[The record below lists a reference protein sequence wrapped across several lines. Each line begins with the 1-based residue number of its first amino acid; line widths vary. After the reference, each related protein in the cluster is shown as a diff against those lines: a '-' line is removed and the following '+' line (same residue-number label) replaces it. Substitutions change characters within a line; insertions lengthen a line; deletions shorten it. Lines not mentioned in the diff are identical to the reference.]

1 MSERRMTWL
10 RLAALPGLSGHQAG
24 AALSA
29 LGGPGGLE
37 AAGVRALVEAGLDE
51 PVARRLA
58 QGPPASVE
66 SSLAW
71 LDEQPGRSLLAWDDA
86 DYPPLLRAVP
96 DAPVALFLEGDRD
109 VLGLPHF
116 AVVGS
121 RNPTPQGSENARAFA
136 RHLARHGLVMCSGLA
151 AGIDAAAHAGA
162 LDAQMPTTAVL
173 GCGPDQVYPAANAPM
188 AEFIRSE
195 GLLVSEFLPGTPPR
209 RENFPR
215 RNRIISGL
223 SVGVLVVEAARRSG
237 SLITARLAGD
247 FGREVFAIP
256 GSIHN
261 PMARGCHQLLRQGA
275 VLVETAADIFTEIA
289 GRVRLESRP
298 APGADAPRA
307 RRATEIPPDGDYVK
321 LLEALG
327 HDPAD
332 ADSLVARTGL
342 TAAELSSML
351 LILELQGVVESLPG
365 GQYVRMPE
373 RS

>member
-1 MSERRMTWL
+1 M
-10 RLAALPGLSGHQAG
+10 
-24 AALSA
+24 
-29 LGGPGGLE
+29 
-37 AAGVRALVEAGLDE
+37 
-51 PVARRLA
+51 
-58 QGPPASVE
+58 
-66 SSLAW
+66 AW
-71 LDEQPGRSLLAWDDA
+71 LDEQPGRSLLAWDDP
-86 DYPPLLRAVP
+86 DYPPLLRTVP

-136 RHLARHGLVMCSGLA
+136 RHLARHGLVICSGLA

-289 GRVRLESRP
+289 GRVHLESRP
-298 APGADAPRA
+298 APGADAPTA